1 MKKIKSTD
9 DIRTRKLPLLMTA
22 AVSTRGMKGACF
34 DDEQREQMYIDALNF
49 YIKVFSKNKSENKII
64 FVDNS
69 GWDLKR
75 IEKKVVNPNKI
86 DIEYISLPI
95 EGFDISKGKGYNE
108 LLMMTKVLQSNK
120 TIKEAGA
127 FFKVTGRYPIYN
139 ALRFIKEAEYNIY
152 KRDISIY
159 CDVKK
164 HNLYKILGL
173 KWSARSCDVR
183 LFGIENEF
191 FNINIAPRIAEL
203 NDYNNTFYLEDLFY
217 DVVMDYIEK
226 DSSKVNCRFSREP
239 HFGGLEGSD
248 VKAIS
253 FSKNQDSFKAKVK
266 RLIGNIFRI
275 FLPKIWF

>member
-1 MKKIKSTD
+1 MDIST
-9 DIRTRKLPLLMTA
+9 IS
-22 AVSTRGMKGACF
+22 VIS
-34 DDEQREQMYIDALNF
+34 
-49 YIKVFSKNKSENKII
+49 KII

-69 GWDLKR
+69 GWDLQR
-75 IEKKVVNPNKI
+75 IASKIINPNKVE
-86 DIEYISLPI
+86 IEYVALSPDK
-95 EGFDISKGKGYNE
+95 FDISRGKGYNE
-108 LLMMTKVLQSNK
+108 LLMIKELVSSNK
-120 TIKEAGA
+120 SIKEAGA

-139 ALRFIKEAEYNIY
+139 VFRFIKEAEYNIY
-152 KRDISIY
+152 KKDVSIY

-164 HNLYKILGL
+164 HNLYKMLGL
-173 KWSARSCDVR
+173 KWSAKSCDVR

-191 FNINIAPRIAEL
+191 FNTNIAPRVGEL
-203 NDYNNTFYLEDLFY
+203 NDYDNPFFLEDLFY
-217 DVVMDYIEK
+217 DVVMNYIEN

-239 HFGGLEGSD
+239 HFGGLEGSN